1 MRTPIAALA
10 IGTVLVLS
18 GCASA
23 EHVAGATLGE
33 WTANIGERWDVFV
46 AEVLAPVAN
55 ALLAILISWLLIAVV
70 ARLVTLIPGVR
81 NIRATQRTGRTLRVV
96 GWTLVAVTP
105 IVTVLATAFA
115 VDSFVMWLAV
125 STPLA
130 YAAVGTLGPGLATR
144 PSVDAKVIT
153 ADGAASE
160 AWSIDALWQLRKVS
174 MDDPRMRPQEANI
187 TDLGE
192 FITIADRTGSG
203 LASAIA
209 WVVQLLFNSAPWR
222 LQVTV
227 LNTGSAIAIMRRNG
241 QVIDE
246 VEIGVDQIGTES
258 DGHRKLFALAAAF
271 AAVTMAG
278 RYPDMAGG
286 PGETDWHSVGFLRI
300 ARMTTGAER
309 RHYLARALESDPT
322 NRLAEFQSL
331 NDELEQA
338 GDVASLARIMSALE
352 PIVEQV
358 VSVRSSSGG
367 TRFTSRPKPRH
378 RREPLSIELQSLAL
392 YLTAARRWIAV
403 GALERSSD
411 WTDAVA
417 SARSERIR
425 STVVALLDELQRDM
439 EVPQASDLNLVTRLR
454 GHAAESYRI
463 FGVEGVYPSAVEL
476 VDSWIAVAE
485 MSKDAETAYSYTCYL
500 AWRPVEGAQA
510 DYELL
515 VDDVIEQLR
524 TFPFRGEFL
533 RRAARQPEFRLLGL
547 DPRMREAV
555 LAPISSAW
563 DVMKF
568 ASVRDRLMDHGIH
581 DPVEVLTEDG
591 ATDRLEAFGVDSDE
605 FRRLIDSARLLRAIH
620 EASDGDLTRTDQ
632 LRAARHLI
640 DDQAYNPRSFCTK
653 LEDQPDELANAL
665 AEAVFW
671 VPTTSEIDVISEFVQ
686 RVGAKLNSGSGA
698 ERPLHSREPR
708 PIERPGAPAAIPA
721 DS

>member
-10 IGTVLVLS
+10 IGTVLLLS

-55 ALLAILISWLLIAVV
+55 ALLAILISWLSIAVV

-81 NIRATQRTGRTLRVV
+81 NIKATQRTGRTLRVV

-174 MDDPRMRPQEANI
+174 MDDPRMRPQEANL

-209 WVVQLLFNSAPWR
+209 WVLQLLFNSAPWR

-227 LNTGSAIAIMRRNG
+227 VDTRSAIAIMRRNG
-241 QVIDE
+241 RVIDE

-258 DGHRKLFALAAAF
+258 DGDRKLLALAAAF

-278 RYPDMAGG
+278 RYPDLAGG
-286 PGETDWHSVGFLRI
+286 PGETDWHSMGFLRI

-309 RHYLARALESDPT
+309 RHYLARAIESDLT
-322 NRLAEFQSL
+322 NELAEFEAVA
-331 NDELEQA
+331 DELEHA
-338 GDVASLARIMSALE
+338 GDLASLERIMSTLD
-352 PIVEQV
+352 PIVKKE
-358 VSVRSSSGG
+358 VSRAGARNHSA
-367 TRFTSRPKPRH
+367 
-378 RREPLSIELQSLAL
+378 RRERARQRGGPHSMEIRSLAL
-392 YLTAARRWIAV
+392 YLSAARRWVAV
-403 GALERSSD
+403 RALTGSEEN
-411 WTDAVA
+411 DAAA
-417 SARSERIR
+417 SARSERTL
-425 STVVALLDELQRDM
+425 STVVSAVVTLLKELHDT
-439 EVPQASDLNLVTRLR
+439 EVRGVSSNSTSLTRLR

-463 FGVEGVYPSAVEL
+463 FRGDADIPWASDEVE
-476 VDSWIAVAE
+476 DWICNAE
-485 MSKDAETAYSYTCYL
+485 SSKDAETAYSYACYL
-500 AWRPVEGAQA
+500 AWQSVDEATPRA
-510 DYELL
+510 DVDLL
-515 VDDVIEQLR
+515 AEDVIRRLGALR
-524 TFPFRGEFL
+524 VRSGLL
-533 RRAARQPEFRLLGL
+533 RRAATQPEFRLLADRPG
-547 DPRMREAV
+547 MREAV
-555 LAPISSAW
+555 LAPIASAW
-563 DVMKF
+563 EITTFTWVQ
-568 ASVRDRLMDHGIH
+568 DRLSVHGIH
-581 DPVEVLTEDG
+581 DPVEVLADDG
-591 ATDRLEAFGVDSDE
+591 ATDRLDAFGVGPE
-605 FRRLIDSARLLRAIH
+605 ELRRFIDGARLLRAVQ
-620 EASDGDLTRTDQ
+620 EASHGDLARIDE

-640 DDQAYNPRSFCTK
+640 DEQAYTPQSFRST
-653 LEDQPDELANAL
+653 LDSQPDELTGAL
-665 AEAVFW
+665 AEAVYW
-671 VPTTSEIDVISEFVQ
+671 VPSPSEVHLVSSFVQ
-686 RVGAKLNSGSGA
+686 RLGARLEGGA
-698 ERPLHSREPR
+698 DAR
-708 PIERPGAPAAIPA
+708 AAELA
-721 DS
+721 